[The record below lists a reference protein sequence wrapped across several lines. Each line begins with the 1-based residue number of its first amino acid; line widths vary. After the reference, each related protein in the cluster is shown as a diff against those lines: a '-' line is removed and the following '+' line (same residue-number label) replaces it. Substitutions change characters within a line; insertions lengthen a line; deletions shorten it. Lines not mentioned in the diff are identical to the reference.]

1 MHEVLST
8 ACTPAFLILQS
19 VRDAMI
25 VTSCG
30 AEALPLISAFGVLP
44 ASVLFIMYYDKL
56 VSRINRHCP
65 LSCAGADSSTHHIHT
80 MHARKVLSVLLNFC
94 LHGAS
99 RIHPV
104 GLKYCTPL

>member
-1 MHEVLST
+1 M
-8 ACTPAFLILQS
+8 QS

-56 VSRINRHCP
+56 VSDCNNRVLQTLLEPCSEHFMRASVCLHFDWLSAWVRSAHPGVSINRPH
-65 LSCAGADSSTHHIHT
+65 
-80 MHARKVLSVLLNFC
+80 V
-94 LHGAS
+94 
-99 RIHPV
+99 
-104 GLKYCTPL
+104 